1 MSDNTPALP
10 RVLIVDDSR
19 IVRASIVKHIK
30 GAYDFREESDG
41 EMGWQTLLLDP
52 TIQVVIS
59 DIGMPKLDGF
69 GLLEELLFT
78 PELDYLPQVS
88 PKISAKFRSANLIA
102 QLNATIA
109 GFGIAVLPHFMA
121 KAHPELQPVLPDEIR
136 IARTFWMLM
145 HADSKDLARIRAVAD
160 YIHETVEG
168 ERALFGG
175 R

>member
-52 TIQVVIS
+52 SIQVVIS

-69 GLLEELLFT
+69 GLLNGLADKGRQRGGNKVLIGIVVGITHGFAPARSDFKYRESSQLA
-78 PELDYLPQVS
+78 S
-88 PKISAKFRSANLIA
+88 PM
-102 QLNATIA
+102 
-109 GFGIAVLPHFMA
+109 V
-121 KAHPELQPVLPDEIR
+121 
-136 IARTFWMLM
+136 
-145 HADSKDLARIRAVAD
+145 
-160 YIHETVEG
+160 
-168 ERALFGG
+168 
-175 R
+175 